1 MAPATTSPIK
11 ILSDLGYEVWEMES
25 DADMLRALVEA
36 INSLSITNPSDG
48 RIPILQEA
56 IKSLRVKRRA
66 AAPSKGMKVTEKRTT
81 LKGSKFIPRAKPKAK
96 ANPVAMLPVA
106 QDDNAPIFGT
116 LLNGLKNIASLLKN
130 IALLLGVQFRFK
142 RLLAARQRKADA
154 LEV

>member
-11 ILSDLGYEVWEMES
+11 ILSDLGYEVWEIES

-48 RIPILQEA
+48 RIPILQDA

-66 AAPSKGMKVTEKRTT
+66 AAPSRGMKVTEKRTT

-96 ANPVAMLPVA
+96 ATVNKVAMLPAA
-106 QDDNAPIFGT
+106 QDDNAPIFST
-116 LLNGLKNIASLLKN
+116 LLNGLKNIASLLK
-130 IALLLGVQFRFK
+130 I
-142 RLLAARQRKADA
+142 
-154 LEV
+154 